1 MRFTTQPRT
10 RILLAVGWFLL
21 TTLLLAMPGNALPKT
36 NLVEIPNFDKI
47 VHVGLFAVLTFL
59 TVYALNKPTYF
70 KIAVV
75 ALMAILY
82 GTIMEYVQ
90 LHLVAY
96 RSFEGI
102 DIIADAIGAIA
113 AAMLFSF
120 KMKKSAI

>member
-1 MRFTTQPRT
+1 MRFLTQPRT
-10 RILLAVGWFLL
+10 KIWLAVGWFLL

-36 NLVEIPNFDKI
+36 NLVNIPNFDKL

-59 TVYALNKPTYF
+59 VVNAFTKPTYY
-70 KIAVV
+70 KITVV
-75 ALMAILY
+75 ALAAILY

-113 AAMLFSF
+113 GILVFSL
-120 KMKKSAI
+120 MVKKSST

>member
-10 RILLAVGWFLL
+10 RLWLAVGWFLL

-36 NLVEIPNFDKI
+36 NLVNIPNFDKI
-47 VHVGLFAVLTFL
+47 VHVGLFAVLSFL
-59 TVYALNKPTYF
+59 AVNALTQPTYF
-70 KIAVV
+70 KISVV
-75 ALMAILY
+75 ALMAIIY

-113 AAMLFSF
+113 GVLLWLQFG
-120 KMKKSAI
+120 KKIM

>member
-1 MRFTTQPRT
+1 MPFITQPGT
-10 RILLAVGWFLL
+10 KKWLAVGWFLL

-36 NLVEIPNFDKI
+36 NLVNIPNFDKI

-59 TVYALNKPTYF
+59 ALYALNQPTF
-70 KIAVV
+70 RKKTVV
-75 ALMAILY
+75 GLMAIIY

-102 DIIADAIGAIA
+102 DIVADAIGAI
-113 AAMLFSF
+113 MGVLVFSLLV
-120 KMKKSAI
+120 KKSST

>member
-1 MRFTTQPRT
+1 MRFLTQPRT
-10 RILLAVGWFLL
+10 KIWLAVGWFLL

-36 NLVEIPNFDKI
+36 NLVNIPNVDKL
-47 VHVGLFAVLTFL
+47 VHVGLFAVLTFVVVNAF
-59 TVYALNKPTYF
+59 TKTTYY
-70 KIAVV
+70 KITVV
-75 ALMAILY
+75 ALAAILY

-113 AAMLFSF
+113 GILVFSL
-120 KMKKSAI
+120 MVKKSST

>member
-1 MRFTTQPRT
+1 MRFTIQPRT
-10 RILLAVGWFLL
+10 RIWLAVGWFLL
-21 TTLLLAMPGNALPKT
+21 TTILLAMPGNALPKT
-36 NLVEIPNFDKI
+36 NLANIPNFDKL

-59 TVYALNKPTYF
+59 AVYALNKPTYF
-70 KIAVV
+70 KITVV
-75 ALMAILY
+75 AVSAILY

-113 AAMLFSF
+113 GVVLWLLIGKK
-120 KMKKSAI
+120 KM